1 MAGRFSFNCGGI
13 PGTST
18 LKGGLKTDTE
28 LATHLDA
35 DGQDL
40 IAAMNDQIGAL
51 TATDIADVVT
61 FAVSRRRELNL
72 RQIIALPTRQ
82 A

>member
-1 MAGRFSFNCGGI
+1 
-13 PGTST
+13 
-18 LKGGLKTDTE
+18 
-28 LATHLDA
+28 
-35 DGQDL
+35 
-40 IAAMNDQIGAL
+40 
-51 TATDIADVVT
+51 VT